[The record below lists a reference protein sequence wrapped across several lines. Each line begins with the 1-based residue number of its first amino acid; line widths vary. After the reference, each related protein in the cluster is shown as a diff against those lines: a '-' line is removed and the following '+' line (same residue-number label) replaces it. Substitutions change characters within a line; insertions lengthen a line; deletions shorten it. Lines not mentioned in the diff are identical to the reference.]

1 MNITEIKEQFRNYTY
16 DNCFRLFEREYSTI
30 ARIVDIY
37 DGDTC
42 TVVIKLNNEYNK
54 FIVRLN
60 GIDTCEIKAKSADNK
75 KKAYLARDRLLNLV
89 TNVETS
95 NNSMPRKSV
104 RDILNREV
112 YLINLCVSGTDKYG
126 RLLADLYGLEDE
138 LKTRSFS
145 SILLSEKLAYSYD
158 GGTKKTEEDQLD

>member
-1 MNITEIKEQFRNYTY
+1 M
-16 DNCFRLFEREYSTI
+16 
-30 ARIVDIY
+30 
-37 DGDTC
+37 
-42 TVVIKLNNEYNK
+42 IKLNNEYNK

-104 RDILNREV
+104 RDILER
-112 YLINLCVSGTDKYG
+112 CV
-126 RLLADLYGLEDE
+126 
-138 LKTRSFS
+138 F
-145 SILLSEKLAYSYD
+145 
-158 GGTKKTEEDQLD
+158 

>member
-1 MNITEIKEQFRNYTY
+1 
-16 DNCFRLFEREYSTI
+16 
-30 ARIVDIY
+30 
-37 DGDTC
+37 
-42 TVVIKLNNEYNK
+42 VIKLNNEYNK

-104 RDILNREV
+104 RDILER
-112 YLINLCVSGTDKYG
+112 CV
-126 RLLADLYGLEDE
+126 
-138 LKTRSFS
+138 F
-145 SILLSEKLAYSYD
+145 
-158 GGTKKTEEDQLD
+158 